1 MRPCRGF
8 PRSMEGRKETRFE
21 VVPLYAD
28 ISWEEPVLQKE
39 GRGGALHRARDER
52 TKRGREGGGRRVGEG
67 EESQFSNGPGESGG
81 LYHIYWPTLPSY
93 RPHPRHPPSAAT
105 NCPVTTP
112 RTGRPAG
119 RPAAAAPRHRRDPLN
134 DTRPPALPSPTPPNR
149 ARASPLLDKIMS
161 RWRAHLGRNSSTRPG
176 RGSLDNRAS
185 VDARV
190 IRVWFQISGIN
201 IVGSY
206 FFFFLYWRDRS
217 RKMVQ
222 MKSWGRKRF

>member
-1 MRPCRGF
+1 M
-8 PRSMEGRKETRFE
+8 
-21 VVPLYAD
+21 
-28 ISWEEPVLQKE
+28 LQKE

-52 TKRGREGGGRRVGEG
+52 TKRGAGGRRAEGGG
-67 EESQFSNGPGESGG
+67 GG
-81 LYHIYWPTLPSY
+81 REPVFERSWRKWWLIPHLLTYITLVSP
-93 RPHPRHPPSAAT
+93 PPSTPTIGRHKLSRYNAAYGT
-105 NCPVTTP
+105 
-112 RTGRPAG
+112 AG

-206 FFFFLYWRDRS
+206 FFFFLYWRNRS
-217 RKMVQ
+217 RKTY
-222 MKSWGRKRF
+222 K

>member
-1 MRPCRGF
+1 MAYTTFTDLHYPRIAPTLDTHHRP
-8 PRSMEGRKETRFE
+8 PQI
-21 VVPLYAD
+21 VPL
-28 ISWEEPVLQKE
+28 Q
-39 GRGGALHRARDER
+39 
-52 TKRGREGGGRRVGEG
+52 RRV
-67 EESQFSNGPGESGG
+67 
-81 LYHIYWPTLPSY
+81 
-93 RPHPRHPPSAAT
+93 RD
-105 NCPVTTP
+105 
-112 RTGRPAG
+112 G

-134 DTRPPALPSPTPPNR
+134 DTRPPVLPSPTPPNR

-201 IVGSY
+201 IVESY
-206 FFFFLYWRDRS
+206 FFFFLYWRNRS

>member
-1 MRPCRGF
+1 MAYTTFTDLHYPRIAPTLDTHHRP
-8 PRSMEGRKETRFE
+8 PQI
-21 VVPLYAD
+21 VPL
-28 ISWEEPVLQKE
+28 Q
-39 GRGGALHRARDER
+39 
-52 TKRGREGGGRRVGEG
+52 RRV
-67 EESQFSNGPGESGG
+67 
-81 LYHIYWPTLPSY
+81 
-93 RPHPRHPPSAAT
+93 RD
-105 NCPVTTP
+105 
-112 RTGRPAG
+112 G

-190 IRVWFQISGIN
+190 IGVRFQISGIN
-201 IVGSY
+201 IVESY

-217 RKMVQ
+217 RKTY
-222 MKSWGRKRF
+222 K